1 MIEIGSCGL
10 PSSITSV
17 TWAPTL
23 VVRAYR
29 LFSFHALNRYAAVV
43 RTGTN
48 LTAASADLPA
58 CKHLV
63 HSEPETVFL
72 LLMHGTG
79 GEVQKLDSHHIKCHD
94 ALQVQQGTQTGCF
107 LSM

>member
-1 MIEIGSCGL
+1 MIETGSYGL

-29 LFSFHALNRYAAVV
+29 LFSFHALNRYAAVAC
-43 RTGTN
+43 TGTN
-48 LTAASADLPA
+48 VTAAKANLLA

-63 HSEPETVFL
+63 HPRPETVFV
-72 LLMHGTG
+72 LLMHGTV
-79 GEVQKLDSHHIKCHD
+79 GEVQKPASHHS
-94 ALQVQQGTQTGCF
+94 ANVTMQQGTQTGCV
-107 LSM
+107 LSV